1 MPKGKRRQRAGVLR
15 APILSERRR
24 RALGAAVILLGFIGA
39 LTGAGVKLRDP
50 HTLPIRTVQIEGEL
64 RHLNRARLEQVA
76 APVVSGGFF
85 SVDLRAV
92 REALTGL
99 PWVYRV
105 GVRRQWP
112 DRLVVVVE
120 EQRPV
125 AQWGESAL
133 VNPYGELFHPPREE
147 FPQGLPVLRGPEGKA
162 RELLRE
168 YAALTE
174 RLAPLGLRVTMLE
187 ENERLAWRLRL
198 DNGIEVALGR
208 EQRAA
213 RLERFVRVYAAALAD
228 RAAQIAAVDL
238 RYTNGLAVAWRQAS
252 PAAAGTP

>member
-1 MPKGKRRQRAGVLR
+1 MPRAKRQRGASRPQVPASPWR
-15 APILSERRR
+15 WRRP
-24 RALGAAVILLGFIGA
+24 LGAAVILLSLIG
-39 LTGAGVKLRDP
+39 LLAGVVAKLRDP
-50 HTLPIRTVQIEGEL
+50 YTLPIRAVQIEGEL

-92 REALTGL
+92 QEALAGL

-112 DRLVVVVE
+112 DRLVVAVE

-147 FPQGLPVLRGPEGKA
+147 FPQGLPVLRGPEGKS
-162 RELLRE
+162 RELLKE
-168 YAALTE
+168 YAALAE
-174 RLAPLGLRVTMLE
+174 RLAPLGLRVVMLE

-208 EQRAA
+208 EQRAERLA
-213 RLERFVRVYAAALAD
+213 RFERVYAAALAD

-238 RYTNGLAVAWRQAS
+238 RYTNGLAVAWRQG
-252 PAAAGTP
+252 PPAAGTP